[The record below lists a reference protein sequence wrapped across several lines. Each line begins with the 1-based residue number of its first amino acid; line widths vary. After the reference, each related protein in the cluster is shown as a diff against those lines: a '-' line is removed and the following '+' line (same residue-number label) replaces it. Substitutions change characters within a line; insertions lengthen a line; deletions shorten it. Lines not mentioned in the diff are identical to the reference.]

1 MNNPQVDTVYKTY
14 IDAYHAAASLKK
26 QDAGVDTVV
35 RIEKA
40 PYSDGYVVRSTP
52 VVLEMALLKCGMK
65 MPGAFFPVFDSN
77 GLGFGGKE

>member
-26 QDAGVDTVV
+26 QDIGVDTVV

-40 PYSDGYVVRSTP
+40 PYSDGYVVRS
-52 VVLEMALLKCGMK
+52 V
-65 MPGAFFPVFDSN
+65 PVFLETSLPILDMGVPDAPAWGTN
-77 GLGFGGKE
+77 RNPNYDDRK